1 MKKISILTVRNKA
14 VETVLASL
22 RIEQLSPSEYVIKE
36 LKACMSKQNTAAKV
50 LQELM
55 RHHY

>member
-1 MKKISILTVRNKA
+1 MKKISKLAVRNKA

-22 RIEQLSPSEYVIKE
+22 RIEQLSPKE
-36 LKACMSKQNTAAKV
+36 LKACMSGQNTTAKV
-50 LQELM
+50 LQEVM